1 MLERQ
6 RMNGAVM
13 VGFLMGMP
21 VVDARATVM
30 EFDEEGL
37 TRMRPSVNYL
47 QRARVLAHKAR
58 TQVSAG
64 ALKAGDTGWIA
75 FQPRRVA
82 LESVETAQ
90 PSSIIMIGDLASEV
104 TDREPAIPNPVQFGG
119 IDVALASYIPMG
131 FLPGAMVDEGDD
143 PEESEFEEIEPD
155 EVPPESDDA
164 IIETSSGSPEP
175 SLDALELAIPLE
187 AITMLGANATKRPT
201 EEDASDT
208 FPHLADDPLAQLA
221 AEIALEEGV
230 PPALF
235 LALVEAESGFDMDA
249 VSVKG
254 AIGLTQLMPGTA
266 EELGVD
272 PEDPVENMTGGARY
286 LAAQFKRFGA
296 WDLALAAYNAGPTRV
311 ARLGAVPDYAET
323 RGFVARVLKGAAQS
337 PVRLANLN

>member
-13 VGFLMGMP
+13 VGLLMGLP
-21 VVDARATVM
+21 TQQARATVM

-37 TRMRPSVNYL
+37 TRMQPSVNYL
-47 QRARVLAHKAR
+47 QRARGLARNAQTHAVAGSSKA
-58 TQVSAG
+58 A
-64 ALKAGDTGWIA
+64 DTGWITPA
-75 FQPRRVA
+75 SQDAPMESADPLPSAPVA
-82 LESVETAQ
+82 
-90 PSSIIMIGDLASEV
+90 MIGNPGSKRAEHASV
-104 TDREPAIPNPVQFGG
+104 MPGPVQVRE
-119 IDVALASYIPMG
+119 INIPLASYIPMG
-131 FLPGAMVDEGDD
+131 ALPEEEVD
-143 PEESEFEEIEPD
+143 PEDAEPD
-155 EVPPESDDA
+155 ERMPEPDDV
-164 IIETSSGSPEP
+164 IIETGTEPLKP
-175 SLDALELAIPLE
+175 SLDALARAIPLE
-187 AITMLGANATKRPT
+187 AITVLGASAAKRRGSD
-201 EEDASDT
+201 EAHDDA
-208 FPHLADDPLAQLA
+208 FEHLADDPLAQLA
-221 AEIALEEGV
+221 GEIALDHDI

-235 LALVEAESGFDMDA
+235 VALIEAESGFDPDA

-323 RGFVARVLKGAAQS
+323 RGFIARVLKGAAQS
-337 PVRLANLN
+337 TVRLANLN